1 VRKSFSKVETHYT
14 AIKQSK
20 MCKFVI
26 CQNKMGL
33 RIEQDN
39 EVVAL
44 ALPHARGEFEII
56 FKSLNFNRRK
66 FFVFGMSPLMW
77 LPNFNS

>member
-1 VRKSFSKVETHYT
+1 
-14 AIKQSK
+14 
-20 MCKFVI
+20 
-26 CQNKMGL
+26 MGL